1 MQPTDSVNVLKWNIY
16 SNLGVPPDH
25 QNLFVDAH
33 TVDSGSLAKNYIVN
47 GSLADN
53 GIKNGGN
60 LVLEVCT
67 SKLLFMKP
75 PTPAYSSG
83 GSAVGM
89 PTTSPRSS
97 QLPSLHEL
105 CRIGDAAALQCTR
118 APSSSAHL
126 IPQKFNFDL
135 LYRLNSVHC

>member
-1 MQPTDSVNVLKWNIY
+1 MGTRDLVS
-16 SNLGVPPDH
+16 
-25 QNLFVDAH
+25 
-33 TVDSGSLAKNYIVN
+33 

-53 GIKNGGN
+53 GIKNGSN

-89 PTTSPRSS
+89 PTSSPRSS